1 MDIGRSGTTKG
12 PRMSD
17 RAAPT
22 SPDTESLR
30 FSDLFDQYGPAL
42 LRYARYR
49 VGIDAAEDLVAEVF
63 ATAYS
68 HRHRFDVARGGAGP
82 WLFGIA
88 STLVRAHRRAEQRA
102 LRALTQ
108 GGVDR
113 ASESFT
119 EQVDDKVTAAASTRT
134 MAAAL
139 ARLKRRDRDV
149 LLLTAVAELSYA
161 ETAEALG
168 ISIGTVRSRLH
179 RARSAMREAFDHLD
193 PRGHIEGSG
202 S

>member
-1 MDIGRSGTTKG
+1 
-12 PRMSD
+12 MSD
-17 RAAPT
+17 GAAPT
-22 SPDTESLR
+22 PPDGEFAELG
-30 FSDLFDQYGPAL
+30 DLFDRYAPAL

-63 ATAYS
+63 ATAYTQ
-68 HRHRFDVARGGAGP
+68 RHRYDPARGGAGP
-82 WLFGIA
+82 WLYGIA
-88 STLVRAHRRAEQRA
+88 SRLVRAHRRAEQRA
-102 LRALTQ
+102 LRALTR

-113 ASESFT
+113 ATESFT
-119 EQVDDKVTAAASTRT
+119 DEVDDKVTAAASTHAI
-134 MAAAL
+134 AAAL

-149 LLLTAVAELSYA
+149 LLLIAVAELSYA

-179 RARSAMREAFDHLD
+179 RARSLMREAFVHLD